1 MLGLSYIGL
10 YDDLAV
16 FDRALT
22 EEEVAWIYR
31 LDGGIRS
38 LAR

>member
-10 YDDLAV
+10 FDDLAV

-22 EEEVAWIYR
+22 EAEVAQVYR
-31 LDGGIRS
+31 LEGGIRS
-38 LAR
+38 LTP